1 MLSRQLDK
9 QVLEFRGGSLLEIS
23 IWELSSAM
31 IKFICQLDWVT
42 GSLDIWSN
50 IILCVSVKAFLHKIN
65 I

>member
-23 IWELSSAM
+23 IWELSSVM

-50 IILCVSVKAFLHKIN
+50 IILCVSVKVFLHKIN